1 MSNKNYI
8 YTYIYTFYYYL
19 YTFFPPLKFISLFKI
34 AQIDVA
40 PTFLIFQKIWRPLF
54 KLNLKKSSSS
64 LLSLSLSQFLRS
76 SKWIAPLFFP
86 IQTSRLLAWI
96 LRLHALSANSEKDRD
111 VYQFA
116 SLSPPLSLPSNLIFE
131 SAPSC
136 NGASK
141 EILDTLRFGMLEDNF
156 CVHRSSSNFVARFIF
171 HASLKQG

>member
-54 KLNLKKSSSS
+54 KLNLKKSS
-64 LLSLSLSQFLRS
+64 LH

-86 IQTSRLLAWI
+86 IQTSRLLARI
-96 LRLHALSANSEKDRD
+96 SE
-111 VYQFA
+111 
-116 SLSPPLSLPSNLIFE
+116 
-131 SAPSC
+131 
-136 NGASK
+136 
-141 EILDTLRFGMLEDNF
+141 T
-156 CVHRSSSNFVARFIF
+156 ARFIREF
-171 HASLKQG
+171 WKGPRRVPIREPISSSFPSQQSHFRECALLQWGIEGNSRHASFRDAGRQFLCPSK